1 MKKVIIICSLMCSIF
16 LISCSNGKQ
25 MEKSFEQIH
34 TLETEMSSIQE
45 KVYRLDEEEAMIYE
59 EIIAMG
65 TVDETKIEELANEA
79 FLKLEK
85 KLQYLKEEKEIYND
99 TKEELIKLGK
109 LNEKET
115 DEAVSEMYLLLQE
128 RYTYYEDM
136 YDEQVRS
143 IQLNEE
149 LYELLA
155 QGANRKQVEE
165 TLHEINEHE
174 VANRA
179 NHEQI
184 NILTERYN
192 ELILER

>member
-1 MKKVIIICSLMCSIF
+1 MRKVILICSLMLSIF

-25 MEKSFEQIH
+25 IERSFEQLHI
-34 TLETEMSSIQE
+34 LETDMSKIQE
-45 KVYRLDEEEAMIYE
+45 KVYALDEAEAKIYE
-59 EIIAMG
+59 EIIALG
-65 TVDETKIEELANEA
+65 TADETEIEELANAA

-85 KLQYLKEEKEIYND
+85 KLQYVKEEKEMYND
-99 TKEELIKLGK
+99 AKKELINIGK
-109 LNEKET
+109 LNEKDT
-115 DEAVSEMYLLLQE
+115 DEVVSEMYLLLQE

-136 YDEQVRS
+136 YDEQIRS

-165 TLHEINEHE
+165 ILHEINEHE
-174 VANRA
+174 VVNQA

-184 NILTERYN
+184 NVLTEKYN